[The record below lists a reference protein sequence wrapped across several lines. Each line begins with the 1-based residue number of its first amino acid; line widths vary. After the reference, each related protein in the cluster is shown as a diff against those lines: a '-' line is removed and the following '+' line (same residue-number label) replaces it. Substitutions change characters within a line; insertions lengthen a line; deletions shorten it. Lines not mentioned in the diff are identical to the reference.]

1 MSGKSDL
8 RFQMKQQIKQAVQN
22 FVLPV
27 CYKGSCGRKVDPWL
41 VIFADAHH
49 NSRPAAMEL
58 LYRKLKKEGCWR
70 IVEHYLDYGTAGA
83 AQVARHSMRFMQL
96 YARAGFVVICDNF
109 LPVASCRKKEET
121 KVIQLWHACGSYKKF
136 GYDAEDDIPA
146 GYRGANVYRNT
157 SLMTVS
163 GEAAV
168 LPFTS
173 AMRLETGI
181 VRAMG
186 VSRTDLYTSRA
197 WQRKCIGQFRAKY
210 PKAAGKKV
218 VLWAPTFRGNAGR
231 PEYISMDVD
240 ALQSA
245 LGPEYFVIVK
255 LHPHMQKAI
264 AEARKKGQETE
275 RSERQETER
284 SVEQET
290 ERNAGQDTERNKGQ
304 ETERYKGQV
313 QPGRNVQS
321 VVTDCKIPTEELY
334 PVVDVLIADYSS
346 LIYEYLLFGR
356 NVVLYVPDLEKY
368 RAERGFYMDITE
380 IPGEIVMNEDELP
393 GAVKRAAE
401 KPYQESISSNKGGAE
416 SGTEDGAQRPPQ
428 GLRSFMKRY
437 MGACDGHATERIA
450 EWMRLQNGNI

>member
-168 LPFTS
+168 QPFTS

-197 WQRKCIGQFRAKY
+197 WQRKCIGQFRAQY

-275 RSERQETER
+275 RS
-284 SVEQET
+284 S
-290 ERNAGQDTERNKGQ
+290 GK
-304 ETERYKGQV
+304 V
-313 QPGRNVQS
+313 QSGRNVQS
-321 VVTDCKIPTEELY
+321 AVTDCKIPTEELY